1 MSSPDLFV
9 VCKSC
14 GAEVSPYITECPYC
28 GNRLRKRAPKL
39 DRPGKPAKPPRP
51 SRGTRRPPR
60 PRVGRAPRSGRPWG
74 TIVLIV
80 ASVLATLAAT
90 LSTTVAEN
98 LILPPGGGDEDP
110 WRLVT
115 TLFVYDSD
123 GYEAV
128 VLGGAFLFS
137 WLLERRHGAWAPVVI
152 FLVAGVAGTAAAA
165 AYDDSA
171 FLLGAPGAAVGLLAA
186 WAVPHLLAARRGER
200 DEDVDLLGA
209 GVFALLLLALPLAV
223 HEAHWLEGLAGGL
236 AGLLLGLPL
245 ARAAVR

>member
-39 DRPGKPAKPPRP
+39 EKPGKPQKPPRP
-51 SRGTRRPPR
+51 SRGTRRVR
-60 PRVGRAPRSGRPWG
+60 PRHDIATRPGKPWG
-74 TIVLIV
+74 TFLIV
-80 ASVLATLAAT
+80 GLSVLATLAAT

-98 LILPPGGGDEDP
+98 TLLYPGVWDEDP

-128 VLGGAFLFS
+128 LLGAVFLFG
-137 WLLERRHGAWAPVVI
+137 WLLERRHGPVVVVVV
-152 FLVAGVAGTAAAA
+152 FLLAGVAGTVAASAV
-165 AYDDSA
+165 DDSI
-171 FLLGAPGAAVGLLAA
+171 FLLGAPGAAAGLLAA
-186 WAVPHLLAARRGER
+186 WAVPYLGGTD

-223 HEAHWLEGLAGGL
+223 REAHFVEGVAGAL
-236 AGLLLGLPL
+236 TGLLLGLPL
-245 ARAAVR
+245 ARAHR